1 MPSVKMTATKMSDAH
16 VSFISLVERGANR
29 IPFKIM
35 KQENQAMA
43 GAFKGLDLGALFAT
57 RKAETPAVE
66 VVGVVTMK
74 GEGYDS
80 VVGQIAEAGF
90 VTDTPVD
97 MEDGSVILKQDGE
110 PEGEGEMIRMG
121 DNALLITKGFRP
133 YSMEVEDD
141 GVSFAD
147 MVKAQGFYPGVSTA
161 LDVARTIILRT
172 AENADDPVAASKAI
186 GKVMDEFKT
195 YIQSLVSGLPSKAF
209 KLETVFPEEAVK
221 EEGED
226 TEEAG
231 EETSVEAS
239 VEASVE
245 STEEASQATKDET
258 VEGQAASE
266 EVVSGDA
273 EGKSVEK
280 SEETKEAVLTEESVS
295 AIFASKLDSV
305 MEQFVVKMGEA
316 LATVQKSVET
326 SVAGVNESVQSLTD
340 RVEKAEADA
349 EAAAKTLTEALVG
362 GSEAEDHVP
371 AQKAEARKSSGREI
385 DTAFMGGVRPRHKRR

>member
-90 VTDTPVD
+90 VTDTTVD
-97 MEDGSVILKQDGE
+97 MGDGSVILKQAGDPEGDGE
-110 PEGEGEMIRMG
+110 VIRMG
-121 DNALLITKGFRP
+121 DSALLITKGFRP
-133 YSMEVEDD
+133 YSMEVEAD

-161 LDVARTIILRT
+161 LDVARTIILST
-172 AENADDPVAASKAI
+172 AGKADDPVAASKAI

-195 YIQSLVSGLPSKAF
+195 YIQSLVAGLPAKAF
-209 KLETVFPEEAVK
+209 KLETVFPEEAIK
-221 EEGED
+221 DEAES
-226 TEEAG
+226 AG
-231 EETSVEAS
+231 EAQAETSVGEGTQA
-239 VEASVE
+239 VKGGGAE
-245 STEEASQATKDET
+245 SEEAPET
-258 VEGQAASE
+258 TSE
-266 EVVSGDA
+266 THTETSA
-273 EGKSVEK
+273 EGKPVEK

-295 AIFASKLDSV
+295 AIFASKFDSV
-305 MEQFVVKMGEA
+305 MEQFVAKMGEA
-316 LATVQKSVET
+316 LTTVQKSVET
-326 SVAGVNESVQSLTD
+326 SVAGVNESVKSLSD

-362 GSEAEDHVP
+362 GHDAEDHAP
-371 AQKAEARKSSGREI
+371 AKKAGVQKSSGREI
-385 DTAFMGGVRPRHKRR
+385 DTAFMGGARPRHQRR

>member
-1 MPSVKMTATKMSDAH
+1 MPKVKMTATKMSDAH

-57 RKAETPAVE
+57 RKSEEPKVE
-66 VVGVVTMK
+66 LVGVVTMK
-74 GEGYDS
+74 GEGYES
-80 VVGQIAEAGF
+80 VVGQIEEAGF
-90 VTDTPVD
+90 DIDAAVD

-110 PEGEGEMIRMG
+110 PEGDGEVIRMG

-133 YSMEVEDD
+133 YSMEVEND

-161 LDVARTIILRT
+161 LDVARAIILRT
-172 AENADDPVAASKAI
+172 VEKADDPVAASKAI

-195 YIQSLVSGLPSKAF
+195 YIQSLVVGLPAKAF

-221 EEGED
+221 EE
-226 TEEAG
+226 A
-231 EETSVEAS
+231 
-239 VEASVE
+239 E
-245 STEEASQATKDET
+245 STDET
-258 VEGQAASE
+258 QAEAAEESSAEEGTQAAKEGEAESE
-266 EVVSGDA
+266 ESA
-273 EGKSVEK
+273 EATEGGESVAK
-280 SEETKEAVLTEESVS
+280 SEESEGAVLTEEAVS

-305 MEQFVVKMGEA
+305 MEQFVAKMGEA

-326 SVAGVNESVQSLTD
+326 SVAGVNESVKSLSD

-362 GSEAEDHVP
+362 SHDAEDHVP
-371 AQKAEARKSSGREI
+371 IKKAEVQKSSGREI
-385 DTAFMGGVRPRHKRR
+385 DTAFMGRARPRHQRR

>member
-57 RKAETPAVE
+57 RKAEKPAVE

-90 VTDTPVD
+90 VTDATVD

-110 PEGEGEMIRMG
+110 PEGDGEVIRMG
-121 DNALLITKGFRP
+121 DSALLITKGFRP
-133 YSMEVEDD
+133 YSMEVEND

-161 LDVARTIILRT
+161 LDVARTIILRA
-172 AENADDPVAASKAI
+172 AEKADDQAAASKEI

-195 YIQSLVSGLPSKAF
+195 YIQSLVVGLPAKAF

-221 EEGED
+221 EEDLQEESTQAAEGTQD
-226 TEEAG
+226 VEEA
-231 EETSVEAS
+231 
-239 VEASVE
+239 
-245 STEEASQATKDET
+245 EEAS
-258 VEGQAASE
+258 AASDE
-266 EVVSGDA
+266 GATADEDVSVG
-273 EGKSVEK
+273 E
-280 SEETKEAVLTEESVS
+280 SEETKEPVLTEESVS

-305 MEQFVVKMGEA
+305 MEQFVAKMGEA

-326 SVAGVNESVQSLTD
+326 SVAGVNESVKSLSD

-362 GSEAEDHVP
+362 GSDAEDHAP
-371 AQKAEARKSSGREI
+371 AKKAEVQKSSGREI
-385 DTAFMGGVRPRHKRR
+385 DTAFMGGARPRHQRR

>member
-97 MEDGSVILKQDGE
+97 MEDGSVILKQAGE

-172 AENADDPVAASKAI
+172 AEKADDPVVASKAI

-195 YIQSLVSGLPSKAF
+195 YIQSLVAGLPSKAF

-221 EEGED
+221 DEAEP
-226 TEEAG
+226 TEEVQA
-231 EETSVEAS
+231 ETTEEAS
-239 VEASVE
+239 VEEGTQAVKEDGAE
-245 STEEASQATKDET
+245 SEEAVET
-258 VEGQAASE
+258 TSE
-266 EVVSGDA
+266 TTA
-273 EGKSVEK
+273 EGESVEK
-280 SEETKEAVLTEESVS
+280 SEETKAAVLTEESVS

-305 MEQFVVKMGEA
+305 MEQFVAKMGEA

-340 RVEKAEADA
+340 RVEKAEAGA

-371 AQKAEARKSSGREI
+371 AQKAEASKSSGREI

>member
-57 RKAETPAVE
+57 RKSEEPKVE
-66 VVGVVTMK
+66 LVGVVTMK
-74 GEGYDS
+74 GEGYES
-80 VVGQIAEAGF
+80 VVGQIEEAGF
-90 VTDTPVD
+90 DVDAAVD

-110 PEGEGEMIRMG
+110 PEGDGEVIRMG
-121 DNALLITKGFRP
+121 DSALLITKGFRP
-133 YSMEVEDD
+133 YSMEVEND
-141 GVSFAD
+141 GVSFAE

-172 AENADDPVAASKAI
+172 VEKADDPVAASKEI
-186 GKVMDEFKT
+186 GKVMDEFKA
-195 YIQSLVSGLPSKAF
+195 YIQSLVAGLPAKAF

-221 EEGED
+221 DEAEPAGEAQAE
-226 TEEAG
+226 TS
-231 EETSVEAS
+231 EETSVEEGTQA
-239 VEASVE
+239 VKEDGAE
-245 STEEASQATKDET
+245 SEEASEATSET
-258 VEGQAASE
+258 T
-266 EVVSGDA
+266 A
-273 EGKSVEK
+273 EGESVEK
-280 SEETKEAVLTEESVS
+280 SEETEGAVLTEEAVS

-305 MEQFVVKMGEA
+305 MEQFVAKMGEA
-316 LATVQKSVET
+316 LTTVQKSVET
-326 SVAGVNESVQSLTD
+326 SVAGVNESVKSLSD

-362 GSEAEDHVP
+362 GHDAEDHAP
-371 AQKAEARKSSGREI
+371 TKKAEVQKSSGREI
-385 DTAFMGGVRPRHKRR
+385 DTAFMGGARPRHQRR